1 MAISL
6 RSMAMASSVLRGPW
20 PGNRH
25 ATLRRGSHER
35 KIVAGYAKSAYPITG
50 KSCAT
55 RWYMKRYLIVDVLTR
70 DAIVIGQA
78 TLPCM
83 SRRHRENQDGPG
95 STVIDVRR
103 WQMESRTASAVH

>member
-6 RSMAMASSVLRGPW
+6 SSTDMESSVLRGPW

-55 RWYMKRYLIVDVLTR
+55 RSVMFLNQNGRAPMSTHPAHAHKHAASQTVPRKHQAAMEKTR
-70 DAIVIGQA
+70 
-78 TLPCM
+78 T
-83 SRRHRENQDGPG
+83 RRR
-95 STVIDVRR
+95 
-103 WQMESRTASAVH
+103 